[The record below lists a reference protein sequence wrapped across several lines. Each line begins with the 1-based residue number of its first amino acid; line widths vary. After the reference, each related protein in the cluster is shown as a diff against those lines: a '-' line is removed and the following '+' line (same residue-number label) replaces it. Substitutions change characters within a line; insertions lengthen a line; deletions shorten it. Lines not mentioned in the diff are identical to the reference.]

1 MDNAQE
7 RLAKCF
13 ETVFPGMPLAEIP
26 HCSQEANSAWDSI
39 AAVTL
44 LNVVEEE
51 FGFSIDFDKLAEL
64 NSFDRM
70 LAYVKSQVQ
79 D

>member
-1 MDNAQE
+1 MDNTQE

-13 ETVFPGMPLAEIP
+13 ETVFPGMPAAEISQ
-26 HCSQEANSAWDSI
+26 CSQETISAWDSI

-70 LAYVKSQVQ
+70 LAYVKSQGRG
-79 D
+79 

>member
-1 MDNAQE
+1 MDNTQE

-13 ETVFPGMPLAEIP
+13 EMVFPDVPPAEIP
-26 HCSQEANSAWDSI
+26 QSSQETISAWDSV
-39 AAVTL
+39 AAITL

-51 FGFSIDFDKLAEL
+51 FGCSIDFDKLAEL

-70 LAYVKSQVQ
+70 LVYVKRQIR